1 MARTKGSKNKP
12 KQNENE
18 RDEEENRAAEYE
30 DEEDDEEIADDDD
43 TKRSTQVK
51 KSTISNP
58 SKSTKTTKV
67 VEKVEHIAI
76 KYCIPNSNH
85 PLHGYNEKIDRV
97 PLRDIRNFGTSV
109 AKDDVNPFFR
119 IKIVK
124 F

>member
-1 MARTKGSKNKP
+1 MPRTKGSKNKP
-12 KQNENE
+12 KPENL
-18 RDEEENRAAEYE
+18 ENDRE
-30 DEEDDEEIADDDD
+30 DETYRPDFEDEDDEEEIADDEA
-43 TKRSTQVK
+43 TKVSTQAK
-51 KSTISNP
+51 KSTASNT

-109 AKDDVNPFFR
+109 SKEDVNKFFE
-119 IKIVK
+119 
-124 F
+124 